1 MGKLIFPDDIR
12 GGRKIWILAL
22 PFLVVAF
29 FLVGQI
35 VVLLIAKTL
44 GLITRETVETYPTV
58 LYLIL
63 GSFSLVALI
72 FVLWLKA
79 FEKSSLAS
87 VGLSCSEQSKV
98 LYVRGYA
105 LGLLMG
111 ATAVCGIYL
120 LGGYSLE
127 SETDLSLAD
136 LVPILILMVSFIV
149 QSGTEELIFR
159 GWMMSRIAARFGI
172 WVGIIANSLLF
183 ALMHVE
189 IGALQS
195 TAPVMIVLFAIMT
208 FLFAVFLS
216 LLVVREKS
224 IWGASA
230 WHAAWNWIFITWFG
244 LPTTG
249 IELGLTPL
257 VADLAVSEGSPEWLT
272 GGLAGPE
279 GSVVTLVILIV
290 GCLILIRRELNIA
303 KA

>member
-1 MGKLIFPDDIR
+1 MGKLIFPDDMR
-12 GGRKIWILAL
+12 GRRKTWIWAL
-22 PFLVVAF
+22 PFLVFAF
-29 FLVGQI
+29 FMVGQI
-35 VVLLIAKTL
+35 AVLLTAKAF

-58 LYLIL
+58 LYLIF

-79 FEKSSLAS
+79 FEKNRLAS
-87 VGLSCSEQSKV
+87 VGLSIDEHSKM

-105 LGLLMG
+105 FGLLMG

-120 LGGYSLE
+120 LGGYGLE

-136 LVPILILMVSFIV
+136 LVPILILMFSFIV

-159 GWMMSRIAARFGI
+159 GWMMSRIAARYGI
-172 WVGIIANSLLF
+172 WIGVIANSLLF

-189 IGALQS
+189 IGELRS
-195 TAPVMIVLFAIMT
+195 TAPVMIVLFAIMA

-257 VADLAVSEGSPEWLT
+257 VADLAVSEGSPVWLT

-279 GSVVTLVILIV
+279 GSVVTLLVLIV
-290 GCLILIRRELNIA
+290 GCLALIRRELKVANA
-303 KA
+303 